1 MKKVFVIIVV
11 LCLAFVGCSCARNG
25 KSMPMIAETNYNNYA
40 VENEIDIRYGNIARE
55 KGNKIVYTE
64 ADGSRFTVKDA
75 NTPRL
80 ISENEMLY
88 LKDNDLYLMNT
99 DSRESKLIIEGVY
112 RYSVCGNLIVY
123 SPKYADN
130 VRSGLYVYDM
140 SAPGEEI
147 RSLIYDDNIEALLI
161 CNEKLYIVSNSYPY
175 GIYEVSMT
183 DGTKNKIIS
192 FEKRTE
198 MYGTVMQGDN
208 FIYFNGD
215 NQLCSMSAQNGEI
228 KSISVFNET
237 YSNNFAS
244 LVCDDE
250 TIFYSFR
257 ATNTNGSIITFKSS
271 EYNGLWRVDP
281 VTMEKTKISDWCFS
295 SLYLLD
301 GRLYGI
307 NSFGRLCEINVDT
320 GKVNRIAR

>member
-25 KSMPMIAETNYNNYA
+25 KSIPMIAETNYNNYA
-40 VENEIDIRYGNIARE
+40 EENEIDIRYGNIARE

-161 CNEKLYIVSNSYPY
+161 YNEKLYIVSNSYPY

-192 FEKRTE
+192 ISAFRNTE
-198 MYGTVMQGDN
+198 LFQHGFQWL
-208 FIYFNGD
+208 FNRCF
-215 NQLCSMSAQNGEI
+215 QQVL
-228 KSISVFNET
+228 
-237 YSNNFAS
+237 
-244 LVCDDE
+244 
-250 TIFYSFR
+250 SF
-257 ATNTNGSIITFKSS
+257 S
-271 EYNGLWRVDP
+271 
-281 VTMEKTKISDWCFS
+281 
-295 SLYLLD
+295 
-301 GRLYGI
+301 
-307 NSFGRLCEINVDT
+307 
-320 GKVNRIAR
+320 